1 MHAVNQAAETGR
13 PFNNRFRG
21 TFSVKFILASMLA
34 LPFALCFTSPSQAS
48 DWGCEVLLCAASS
61 NPSWQ
66 DVASCRPPM
75 EKLITA
81 MKRPGF
87 SWPICQGAG
96 TGKPGYERYAECPEG
111 WQPIA
116 GDSVRD
122 EASGKL
128 PQCMRRQTTCRP
140 GYRSSRYSG
149 SRTVASDD
157 GVTRVFS
164 DGRSCAFTE
173 FMQRPLR
180 RDPYYFDMKEDISGQ
195 LTRFWFNLRK

>member
-1 MHAVNQAAETGR
+1 
-13 PFNNRFRG
+13 
-21 TFSVKFILASMLA
+21 
-34 LPFALCFTSPSQAS
+34 
-48 DWGCEVLLCAASS
+48 
-61 NPSWQ
+61 
-66 DVASCRPPM
+66 M

-87 SWPICQGAG
+87 SWPICPGAG
-96 TGKPGYERYAECPEG
+96 TGKPGYERYAECPAG
-111 WQPIA
+111 WTPIA

-173 FMQRPLR
+173 FMPRPLR
-180 RDPYYFDMKEDISGQ
+180 RDPYYFDMKEEISGQ
-195 LTRFWFNLRK
+195 ITRFWFNLRK